1 MPNRYIRESAIE
13 SEAISSLSWEAEV
26 FLRRLF
32 NRVDDYGRISAS
44 TQILRASLFPLQL
57 DRVSEKKVEGL
68 LVDLE
73 KAGLIGI
80 YQVDS
85 KKFLQ
90 VAKWEQ
96 GRAKASRYPAPPAD
110 ICKHLQ
116 TYVYG
121 CEQML
126 ADANIGKHMF
136 TNAPDSDSDT
146 DSDTDTDPARGIA
159 ALRARIGSWF
169 KRRPET
175 SWSQKELKALK
186 ATFDLNTPES
196 EILLL
201 ETRYRSGNQFLRRD
215 ILTLLNNWN
224 TEIDRAKSDSP
235 SGNNGTCAYS
245 ANIEAYQ

>member
-57 DRVSEKKVEGL
+57 ERVSEKKVEGL

-96 GRAKASRYPAPPAD
+96 GRAKASRYPDPPAD

-121 CEQML
+121 CKQMS

-146 DSDTDTDPARGIA
+146 DSDTDTDSTRGIA

-186 ATFDLNTPES
+186 ATFDLDTPES

-201 ETRYRSGNQFLRRD
+201 EARYRSGNQFLRRD

-235 SGNNGTCAYS
+235 SGNNGTGAYS
-245 ANIEAYQ
+245 TNITDWQ

>member
-13 SEAISSLSWEAEV
+13 SEAINSLTYEAEV

-32 NRVDDYGRISAS
+32 NRVDDFGRISAS
-44 TQILRASLFPLQL
+44 TAILRASLFPLQL
-57 DRVSEKKVEGL
+57 DRISEKKTEAIL
-68 LVDLE
+68 ADLE
-73 KAGLIGI
+73 KAGLIAT
-80 YQVDS
+80 YQVDT
-85 KKFLQ
+85 KRYLQ

-96 GRAKASRYPAPPAD
+96 GRAKASRHPAPPAD

-146 DSDTDTDPARGIA
+146 DSDTDTDPTRGIA

-201 ETRYRSGNQFLRRD
+201 EIRYRSGNQFLRRD

-235 SGNNGTCAYS
+235 SGNNGTGAYS
-245 ANIEAYQ
+245 ANIADYQ

>member
-146 DSDTDTDPARGIA
+146 DSDTDTDPAQGIA

-175 SWSQKELKALK
+175 SWSQKEFKALK

-201 ETRYRSGNQFLRRD
+201 EIRYRSGNQFLRRD

-235 SGNNGTCAYS
+235 SGNNGTGAYS
-245 ANIEAYQ
+245 SNISDYQ

>member
-57 DRVSEKKVEGL
+57 ERVSEKKVEGL

-96 GRAKASRYPAPPAD
+96 GRAKASRYPDPPAD

-121 CEQML
+121 CKQML

-146 DSDTDTDPARGIA
+146 DSDTDTDPTRGIA

-201 ETRYRSGNQFLRRD
+201 EARYRSGNQFLRRD

-235 SGNNGTCAYS
+235 SGNNGTGAYS
-245 ANIEAYQ
+245 ANISDYQ

>member
-146 DSDTDTDPARGIA
+146 DSDTDTDSAQGIA

-201 ETRYRSGNQFLRRD
+201 EIRYRSSNQFLRRD

-235 SGNNGTCAYS
+235 SGNNGTGAYS
-245 ANIEAYQ
+245 ADITNWQ

>member
-121 CEQML
+121 CEQMS
-126 ADANIGKHMF
+126 ADVNIGKHMF

-146 DSDTDTDPARGIA
+146 DSDTDTDPTQGIA

-201 ETRYRSGNQFLRRD
+201 EIRYRSGNQFLRRD

-235 SGNNGTCAYS
+235 SGNNGTGAYS
-245 ANIEAYQ
+245 ANISDWQ

>member
-57 DRVSEKKVEGL
+57 ERVSEKKVEGL

-96 GRAKASRYPAPPAD
+96 GRAKASRYPDPPAD

-121 CEQML
+121 CKQML
-126 ADANIGKHMF
+126 VDANIGKHMF
-136 TNAPDSDSDT
+136 TNAPDSDSD
-146 DSDTDTDPARGIA
+146 SDTDTDTDPTQGIA

-235 SGNNGTCAYS
+235 SGNNGTGAYS
-245 ANIEAYQ
+245 ANIADYQ

>member
-57 DRVSEKKVEGL
+57 DRVSEKKVESL

-121 CEQML
+121 CEQMS

-201 ETRYRSGNQFLRRD
+201 EIRYKSGNQFLRRD

-235 SGNNGTCAYS
+235 SGNNGTGAYS
-245 ANIEAYQ
+245 LNISDWQ

>member
-57 DRVSEKKVEGL
+57 ERVSEKKIEGL

-80 YQVDS
+80 YQVDA

-96 GRAKASRYPAPPAD
+96 GRAKASRYPDPPAD

-121 CEQML
+121 CKQTL

-136 TNAPDSDSDT
+136 TNAPDSDSDSDT
-146 DSDTDTDPARGIA
+146 DSDTAAGIA

-186 ATFDLNTPES
+186 ATFDLDTPES

-201 ETRYRSGNQFLRRD
+201 EARYRSGNQFLRRD

-235 SGNNGTCAYS
+235 SGNNGTGAYS
-245 ANIEAYQ
+245 SNISDYQ

>member
-121 CEQML
+121 CEQMS

-201 ETRYRSGNQFLRRD
+201 EIRYRSGNQFLRRD

-235 SGNNGTCAYS
+235 SGNNGTGAAS
-245 ANIEAYQ
+245 ADISAYQ